1 MESREVPIEVIEEMN
16 AFLEEME
23 MAEAEE
29 IVDEDEDA
37 EEQGDEVDTGL
48 GEEPNMIEM
57 EEDEFDDEFD
67 DEIDDEEDIDILF

>member
-67 DEIDDEEDIDILF
+67 DEEDIDILF